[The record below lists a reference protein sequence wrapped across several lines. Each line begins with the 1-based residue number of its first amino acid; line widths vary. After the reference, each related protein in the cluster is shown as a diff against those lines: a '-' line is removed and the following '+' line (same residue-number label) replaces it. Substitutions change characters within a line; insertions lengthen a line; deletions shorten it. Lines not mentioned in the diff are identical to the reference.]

1 MFSAFWKKNNGSIIV
16 HNRKCAASEF
26 AHCNVTC
33 PLTIFEIQN
42 TDNIYAYMTMYG
54 REKYIHK
61 IYIANMHKD
70 VAKWFNSI
78 DIQ

>member
-1 MFSAFWKKNNGSIIV
+1 
-16 HNRKCAASEF
+16 
-26 AHCNVTC
+26 
-33 PLTIFEIQN
+33 
-42 TDNIYAYMTMYG
+42 MTMYG

-78 DIQ
+78 DTQ